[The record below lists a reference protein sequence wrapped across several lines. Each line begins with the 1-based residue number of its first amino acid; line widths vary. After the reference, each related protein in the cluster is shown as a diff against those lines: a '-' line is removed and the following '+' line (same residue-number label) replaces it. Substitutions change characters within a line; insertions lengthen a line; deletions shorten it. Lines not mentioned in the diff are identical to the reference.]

1 MKNAAVNNLRY
12 TGTVTLSQYIN
23 NKKIPIK
30 QIKNSG
36 GNSLFNFLSNCLMGD
51 FDTAYYE
58 RPTKIMLLYTTAKGE
73 DPSKIS
79 VEPVSGFI
87 HFLTQPER
95 IYSDTS
101 MASSTVCY
109 SFVIPMDLIESTNF
123 NSIGLYA
130 DMATELDAENYAALC
145 DVGDMSRMQSASSVL
160 LVDWRLTITNN
171 G

>member
-1 MKNAAVNNLRY
+1 MKNIAVNNLSY
-12 TGTVTLSQYIN
+12 TGTVTLSQYSN

-36 GNSLFNFLSNCLMGD
+36 GNSLFNFLSNCLIGD
-51 FDTAYYE
+51 IDTAYYE
-58 RPTKIMLLYTTAKGE
+58 RPTKIMLLYTEEGDSASDMIVK
-73 DPSKIS
+73 
-79 VEPVSGFI
+79 PVSGFI

-95 IYSDTS
+95 VYTDTS

-109 SFVIPMDLIESTNF
+109 SFVIPMDIIESTNF

-130 DMATELDAENYAALC
+130 DMATELDAANFAALC
-145 DVGDMSRMQSASSVL
+145 KVDNISRMQLSSSVL